1 MSDIRIG
8 NTMPLP
14 FKYVDGVWPVSCR
27 QGSQDPL
34 GDDLEDDVGR
44 RKRLAPEHEPLAIGV
59 PGPEQH

>member
-1 MSDIRIG
+1 
-8 NTMPLP
+8 MPLP

-59 PGPEQH
+59 PGAEQH